1 MAIRPKLNRVWTSNN
16 SVARRD
22 PGDAKYLQG
31 WVAEIPTYQVLNY
44 LQYKIDT
51 TMLAQA
57 ERGIF
62 EWGDDVSYGV
72 GSLAWD
78 ETNKTIYVCTVT
90 NPSKALRPSANL
102 AQWSP
107 SSIQVP
113 RANYD
118 AIVAAINAHIADVTT
133 NPHRV
138 TAAQIG
144 AYNKSELD
152 AIVANYRAMVQAH
165 VTDYNNP
172 HQLTATQ
179 VGAVPV
185 TGGIYTGEVTFPTV
199 YLNDAKTAQIVNDGG
214 LYLRNGSYYL
224 GINGSTGNPE
234 AGTAASKS
242 RIVSELNFPDVKAV
256 QEPRYATEPPAYEM
270 SLIKSI
276 NILRGAGIFDTF
288 AKEPAYNEALGGA
301 MAFVS
306 PDVGGSG
313 INWYNNTQVSNNTR
327 YTICADYTKIVQDGA
342 DGNWQFGFGM
352 ETLKVLVCFDGG
364 VILRY
369 RNPSGILTN
378 TPKVISSAVATVGK
392 WSRICVTVAGT
403 TVRIFVDGALIAR
416 HDIPGIDSNNRRPTL
431 STWTKS
437 SAVTRAEF
445 ATRSLRIWDNALS
458 NEQVST
464 L

>member
-22 PGDAKYLQG
+22 PGDAKYLKG

-62 EWGDDVSYGV
+62 EWGSDVSYGV

-78 ETNKTIYVCTVT
+78 ETNKTIYVCTVASP
-90 NPSKALRPSANL
+90 NKSLRPSENS

-107 SSIQVP
+107 SAIQVS

-118 AIVAAINAHIADVTT
+118 SIVSAINTHIADVTT

-152 AIVANYRAMVQAH
+152 NIVANYRAMVQAH

-172 HQLTATQ
+172 HKLTATQ
-179 VGAVPV
+179 VGAVPA
-185 TGGIYTGEVTFPTV
+185 TGGEYTGEVTFTTV
-199 YLNDAKTAQIVNDGG
+199 YLNDSKTAQIVNDGG

-224 GINGSTGNPE
+224 GINGTTGDAE
-234 AGTAASKS
+234 TGTAASKS
-242 RIVSELNFPDVKAV
+242 RIVTELNFPDVKAA
-256 QEPRYATEPPAYEM
+256 QEPGYAVPLESFQM
-270 SLIKSI
+270 GLINSI
-276 NILRGAGIFDTF
+276 NIQRGTGTASTPVGEPTYDPDTGMMGVNNVKF
-288 AKEPAYNEALGGA
+288 KLAA
-301 MAFVS
+301 S
-306 PDVGGSG
+306 DV
-313 INWYNNTQVSNNTR
+313 VRLPSNGEF
-327 YTICADYTKIVQDGA
+327 TICFDYMHTFLPERSD
-342 DGNWQFGFGM
+342 
-352 ETLKVLVCFDGG
+352 
-364 VILRY
+364 
-369 RNPSGILTN
+369 
-378 TPKVISSAVATVGK
+378 
-392 WSRICVTVAGT
+392 WSLVAGT
-403 TVRIFVDGALIAR
+403 DFARVLIRKNGVMAMYIATSEAQTVYASLAIPTELSGTIIRIVGSYDGTTYRLYVNGVLTNSQAGLPPTGSSRPIIYIPKYPDTVRIRNFRLWPSR
-416 HDIPGIDSNNRRPTL
+416 
-431 STWTKS
+431 
-437 SAVTRAEF
+437 
-445 ATRSLRIWDNALS
+445 LS
-458 NEQVST
+458 NRQIST

>member
-78 ETNKTIYVCTVT
+78 ETNKTIYVCTVA
-90 NPSKALRPSANL
+90 NPSKSLRPSANS

-107 SSIQVP
+107 SAIQVS
-113 RANYD
+113 RANYNS
-118 AIVAAINAHIADVTT
+118 IVSAINTHIADVTT

-144 AYNKSELD
+144 AYNKAELD
-152 AIVANYRAMVQAH
+152 AIVANYRAMVLAH
-165 VTDYNNP
+165 TTDYNNP

-185 TGGIYTGEVTFPTV
+185 TGGAYTGEVTFTTV
-199 YLNDAKTAQIVNDGG
+199 YLNDSKTAQIVNDGG
-214 LYLRNGSYYL
+214 LYIRNGSYYL
-224 GINGSTGNPE
+224 GVSGTTGNPE

-242 RIVSELNFPDVKAV
+242 RIVTELNFPDLKAA
-256 QEPRYATEPPAYEM
+256 QETEYAVEAPYYEM
-270 SLIKSI
+270 ALVGSV
-276 NILRGAGIFDTF
+276 NILRGTGTF
-288 AKEPAYNEALGGA
+288 STGDSEPMYLASSGGA
-301 MAFVS
+301 LTFDSS
-306 PDVGGSG
+306 PTSPAQSFNASSQLPAGPSMTV
-313 INWYNNTQVSNNTR
+313 
-327 YTICADYTKIVQDGA
+327 CADVMRVSQSETS
-342 DGNWQFGFGM
+342 DGNWQLSFGTVDFNITIGYNGY
-352 ETLKVLVCFDGG
+352 TT
-364 VILRY
+364 IRY
-369 RNPSGILTN
+369 RNLAGSI
-378 TPKVISSAVATVGK
+378 AVTQGVTSQNLKTVGVWNRVSATLSGSTIK
-392 WSRICVTVAGT
+392 V
-403 TVRIFVDGALIAR
+403 FVNGALLFYKEQEVGVAVERAPFI
-416 HDIPGIDSNNRRPTL
+416 
-431 STWTKS
+431 TKWAMVGATTNS
-437 SAVTRAEF
+437 RMSIRSFRLWNSALTDKQ
-445 ATRSLRIWDNALS
+445 I
-458 NEQVST
+458 ST

>member
-62 EWGDDVSYGV
+62 EWGDDISYGV

-90 NPSKALRPSANL
+90 NPSKTLRPSANL

-118 AIVAAINAHIADVTT
+118 AIVATINAHIADVTT

-144 AYNKSELD
+144 AYNKAELD
-152 AIVANYRAMVQAH
+152 SIVANYRAMVLAH
-165 VTDYNNP
+165 TTDYNNP

-185 TGGIYTGEVTFPTV
+185 TGGAYTGEVAFTTV
-199 YLNDAKTAQIVNDGG
+199 YLNDSKTAQIVNDGG

-224 GINGSTGNPE
+224 GINNSTGYPE

-242 RIVSELNFPDVKAV
+242 RIVTELTFPDVKAA
-256 QEPRYATEPPAYEM
+256 QEPEYACPEPSYQM
-270 SLIKSI
+270 SLINSV
-276 NILRGAGIFDTF
+276 NILRGSGVFNTLSDKPIFSSS
-288 AKEPAYNEALGGA
+288 LGGA
-301 MAFVS
+301 WTHNSKTTHSSWNNGTML
-306 PDVGGSG
+306 PDSG
-313 INWYNNTQVSNNTR
+313 EYIVCIDFLKISQTGSNN
-327 YTICADYTKIVQDGA
+327 D
-342 DGNWQFGFGM
+342 WQFGVGV
-352 ETLKVLVCFDGG
+352 ESLKIVFEYRGAIFVRVGNQSGQLTNVAYSVKNVVPEVGRWYRVCARVSGTTVQLFVDGVLVATQSVPDIS
-364 VILRY
+364 VADRRPAITMWVL
-369 RNPSGILTN
+369 PSGI
-378 TPKVISSAVATVGK
+378 S
-392 WSRICVTVAGT
+392 
-403 TVRIFVDGALIAR
+403 GASFAAR
-416 HDIPGIDSNNRRPTL
+416 S
-431 STWTKS
+431 
-437 SAVTRAEF
+437 F
-445 ATRSLRIWDNALS
+445 RIWGSALS
-458 NEQVST
+458 DKQIST

>member
-22 PGDAKYLQG
+22 PGDEKYLKG

-62 EWGDDVSYGV
+62 EWGSDVSYGV

-78 ETNKTIYVCTVT
+78 ETNKTIYVCTVASP
-90 NPSKALRPSANL
+90 NKSLRPSANS

-107 SSIQVP
+107 SSIQVS

-118 AIVAAINAHIADVTT
+118 SIVAAINAHIADVTT
-133 NPHRV
+133 NPHKV

-152 AIVANYRAMVQAH
+152 SIVANYRAMVQAH

-172 HQLTATQ
+172 HKLTAVQ

-185 TGGIYTGEVTFPTV
+185 TGGAYTGEVTFTTV
-199 YLNDAKTAQIVNDGG
+199 YLNDSKTTQIVNDGG

-224 GINGSTGNPE
+224 GINGTTGNPE
-234 AGTAASKS
+234 AGTASSKS
-242 RIVSELNFPDVKAV
+242 RIITELNFPDVKAA
-256 QEPRYATEPPAYEM
+256 QEPGYATPLESFQM
-270 SLIKSI
+270 GLINSI
-276 NILRGAGIFDTF
+276 NIQRGTGTVSTTG
-288 AKEPAYNEALGGA
+288 EPTYDPSTGMMGVNNVEFKLAASDVVQLPSNGA
-301 MAFVS
+301 F
-306 PDVGGSG
+306 
-313 INWYNNTQVSNNTR
+313 
-327 YTICADYTKIVQDGA
+327 TICFDYLHT
-342 DGNWQFGFGM
+342 F
-352 ETLKVLVCFDGG
+352 
-364 VILRY
+364 
-369 RNPSGILTN
+369 LTER
-378 TPKVISSAVATVGK
+378 SD
-392 WSRICVTVAGT
+392 WSLVAGT
-403 TVRIFVDGALIAR
+403 DLARILIRKNGTMAMSIATSDAQTIYASVAIPASLSGTVIRIAGSYDGTTYRLYVNGVLVNSQVGLPPSGSFRPSIYIPKYPDTVRIRNFRMWPFALGA
-416 HDIPGIDSNNRRPTL
+416 
-431 STWTKS
+431 K
-437 SAVTRAEF
+437 
-445 ATRSLRIWDNALS
+445 
-458 NEQVST
+458 QVST

>member
-22 PGDAKYLQG
+22 PGDEKYLKG

-62 EWGDDVSYGV
+62 EWGNDVSYGV

-78 ETNKTIYVCTVT
+78 ETDKTIYVCTVASPNKT
-90 NPSKALRPSANL
+90 LRPSANS

-107 SSIQVP
+107 SSIQVS

-118 AIVAAINAHIADVTT
+118 SIVAAINAHIADITS
-133 NPHRV
+133 NPHKV

-152 AIVANYRAMVQAH
+152 SIVANYRAMVQAH

-185 TGGIYTGEVTFPTV
+185 AGGAYTGEVAFTTV
-199 YLNDAKTAQIVNDGG
+199 YLNDSKTAQVVNDSG

-242 RIVSELNFPDVKAV
+242 RIVTELNFPDVKLA
-256 QEPRYATEPPAYEM
+256 QEPGYSPPLESFQM
-270 SLIKSI
+270 GLINSI
-276 NILRGAGIFDTF
+276 NIQRGAGTTTTEG
-288 AKEPAYNEALGGA
+288 EPTYDPSNGMMGVNNVEFKLAASDVMQLPSNS
-301 MAFVS
+301 AF
-306 PDVGGSG
+306 
-313 INWYNNTQVSNNTR
+313 
-327 YTICADYTKIVQDGA
+327 TICFDYLHTFLPDRSDWSVVVGMNLARILVRKNGTLAIYVYLPSTNSNAIFASATIPASLSGTIVRIVGSYDGSTYRLYINGVLAASQAGAPPAD
-342 DGNWQFGFGM
+342 
-352 ETLKVLVCFDGG
+352 
-364 VILRY
+364 
-369 RNPSGILTN
+369 
-378 TPKVISSAVATVGK
+378 SSAPSIYIPK
-392 WSRICVTVAGT
+392 YPD
-403 TVRIFVDGALIAR
+403 TVRIRNFRLWPSALTAKQI
-416 HDIPGIDSNNRRPTL
+416 
-431 STWTKS
+431 
-437 SAVTRAEF
+437 
-445 ATRSLRIWDNALS
+445 
-458 NEQVST
+458 ST

>member
-22 PGDAKYLQG
+22 PGDEKYLKG

-62 EWGDDVSYGV
+62 EWGSDVSYGV

-78 ETNKTIYVCTVT
+78 ETNKTIYVCTVASP
-90 NPSKALRPSANL
+90 NKSLRPSANS

-107 SSIQVP
+107 SSIQVS

-118 AIVAAINAHIADVTT
+118 SIVSAINAHIADVTT
-133 NPHRV
+133 NPHKV

-172 HQLTATQ
+172 HKLTATQ

-185 TGGIYTGEVTFPTV
+185 TGGAYTGEVTFTTV
-199 YLNDAKTAQIVNDGG
+199 YLNDSKTAQIVSDGG

-224 GINGSTGNPE
+224 GINGTTGNAE
-234 AGTAASKS
+234 TGTASSKS
-242 RIVSELNFPDVKAV
+242 NIVTELNFPDVKAA
-256 QEPRYATEPPAYEM
+256 QEPQYAHTDPSFQM
-270 SLIKSI
+270 NLINSI
-276 NILRGAGIFDTF
+276 NIVRGPGTIQNINPKPPT
-288 AKEPAYNEALGGA
+288 YNQNLGGA
-301 MAFVS
+301 FYWDGDAS
-306 PDVGGSG
+306 YGD
-313 INWYNNTQVSNNTR
+313 R
-327 YTICADYTKIVQDGA
+327 YTSSNSVIGGLDYTIAIDYYHQPTAVVTDWQFTIGLNASRIIVQNDGSIAIETTLA
-342 DGNWQFGFGM
+342 DEGIAQYAKSVG
-352 ETLKVLVCFDGG
+352 LVPNSWNR
-364 VILRY
+364 I
-369 RNPSGILTN
+369 
-378 TPKVISSAVATVGK
+378 VATSNGTEYKLYLNGVLLKTEVGNPMMN
-392 WSRICVTVAGT
+392 T
-403 TVRIFVDGALIAR
+403 TDA
-416 HDIPGIDSNNRRPTL
+416 NRMVLMNFNGGFNKITTL
-431 STWTKS
+431 
-437 SAVTRAEF
+437 RGF
-445 ATRSLRIWDNALS
+445 RIWPEVLNAK
-458 NEQVST
+458 QIST

>member
-90 NPSKALRPSANL
+90 NPSKTLRPSANL

-118 AIVAAINAHIADVTT
+118 AIVAAINAHIANVTS

-144 AYNKSELD
+144 AYNKAELD
-152 AIVANYRAMVQAH
+152 AIVANYRAMVLAH
-165 VTDYNNP
+165 TTDYNNP
-172 HQLTATQ
+172 HRLTATQ

-185 TGGIYTGEVTFPTV
+185 TGGTYTGEVTFTTV
-199 YLNDAKTAQIVNDGG
+199 YLKDSKTAQIVNDDG

-224 GINGSTGNPE
+224 GVNGSTGDPE

-242 RIVSELNFPDVKAV
+242 RIVTELNFPGVKAA
-256 QEPRYATEPPAYEM
+256 QEPEYACLDPTYEM
-270 SLIKSI
+270 QLVGSI
-276 NILRGAGIFDTF
+276 NISRGVGVFNSYADT
-288 AKEPAYNEALGGA
+288 PVYDDSLGGA
-301 MAFVS
+301 WYSSNSSVVRAWRNETAL
-306 PDVGGSG
+306 PDS
-313 INWYNNTQVSNNTR
+313 R
-327 YTICADYTKIVQDGA
+327 EYTICVDLQKISQSGSDN
-342 DGNWQFGFGM
+342 NWQFGIGFESFKIIM
-352 ETLKVLVCFDGG
+352 EYSGAVFV
-364 VILRY
+364 RY
-369 RNPSGILTN
+369 SDQAGTN
-378 TPKVISSAVATVGK
+378 TNAVRVANALRTTGK
-392 WSRICVTVAGT
+392 WYRVCAK
-403 TVRIFVDGALIAR
+403 VDSSSIQMFIDGVLAATFNTAS
-416 HDIPGIDSNNRRPTL
+416 PGITDRRIVFSFWALPT
-431 STWTKS
+431 
-437 SAVTRAEF
+437 AVTSATF
-445 ATRSLRIWDNALS
+445 AARSLRIWNTALTAK
-458 NEQVST
+458 QVST

>member
-22 PGDAKYLQG
+22 PGDEKYLKG

-62 EWGDDVSYGV
+62 EWGNDVSYGV

-78 ETNKTIYVCTVT
+78 ETDKTIYVCTVT
-90 NPSKALRPSANL
+90 SPNKTLRPSANS

-107 SSIQVP
+107 SSIQVS

-118 AIVAAINAHIADVTT
+118 SIVAAINAHIADVTT
-133 NPHRV
+133 NPHKV

-152 AIVANYRAMVQAH
+152 SIVANYRAMVQAH

-172 HQLTATQ
+172 HKLTAAQ

-185 TGGIYTGEVTFPTV
+185 TGGAYTGEVTFTTV
-199 YLNDAKTAQIVNDGG
+199 YLNDSKTAQIVNDSG

-224 GINGSTGNPE
+224 GINGTTGNAE
-234 AGTAASKS
+234 TGTASSKS
-242 RIVSELNFPDVKAV
+242 SIVTELNFPDVKAA
-256 QEPRYATEPPAYEM
+256 QESEYVCPDPTFQM
-270 SLIKSI
+270 NLINSI
-276 NILRGAGIFDTF
+276 NISRGTGTIQNTPDSVPMFDQ
-288 AKEPAYNEALGGA
+288 NLGGA
-301 MAFVS
+301 FSYLANES
-306 PDVGGSG
+306 ASSIYESSDPATGGQS
-313 INWYNNTQVSNNTR
+313 
-327 YTICADYTKIVQDGA
+327 YTIATDYFYDSASSTRS
-342 DGNWQFGFGM
+342 WQFTIGLRISKIIVM
-352 ETLKVLVCFDGG
+352 E
-364 VILRY
+364 
-369 RNPSGILTN
+369 
-378 TPKVISSAVATVGK
+378 
-392 WSRICVTVAGT
+392 
-403 TVRIFVDGALIAR
+403 DGALAIESILPTGDNKQYAASSGMVVGAWNRIVATFDGTKYRLYLNGVLLKEEAGTPLTNSSDEGRIAVVNLSAGTR
-416 HDIPGIDSNNRRPTL
+416 KTTL
-431 STWTKS
+431 
-437 SAVTRAEF
+437 RAF
-445 ATRSLRIWDNALS
+445 RIWPYPLTAK
-458 NEQVST
+458 QIST

>member
-90 NPSKALRPSANL
+90 NPSKTLRPSANL

-144 AYNKSELD
+144 AYNKAELD
-152 AIVANYRAMVQAH
+152 SIVANYRAMVLAH
-165 VTDYNNP
+165 TTDYNNP

-185 TGGIYTGEVTFPTV
+185 IGGAYTGEVSFTTV
-199 YLNDAKTAQIVNDGG
+199 YLNDSKTAQIVNNGG

-224 GINGSTGNPE
+224 GINGTTGNPE

-242 RIVSELNFPDVKAV
+242 RIVTELNFPDVKAA
-256 QEPRYATEPPAYEM
+256 QEPEYACLEPTFQM
-270 SLIKSI
+270 NLINSI
-276 NILRGAGIFDTF
+276 NINRGSGIIQNTPDSVPMFDQ
-288 AKEPAYNEALGGA
+288 NLGGA
-301 MAFVS
+301 FYYPA
-306 PDVGGSG
+306 
-313 INWYNNTQVSNNTR
+313 NTLAPSLYKSSDPATGDQS
-327 YTICADYTKIVQDGA
+327 YTIAADYFYDTVSQTRS
-342 DGNWQFGFGM
+342 WQFTIGLGISKIIVMQNGGIAIESVLPTGGNKQYAAASGM
-352 ETLKVLVCFDGG
+352 VVGAWNRIVATFDGVNYKLYLNG
-364 VILRY
+364 VLLKEE
-369 RNPSGILTN
+369 SGTPLTN
-378 TPKVISSAVATVGK
+378 SSDAN
-392 WSRICVTVAGT
+392 RIAMINLSAGT
-403 TVRIFVDGALIAR
+403 RKT
-416 HDIPGIDSNNRRPTL
+416 TL
-431 STWTKS
+431 
-437 SAVTRAEF
+437 RAF
-445 ATRSLRIWDNALS
+445 RIWPYPLTTK
-458 NEQVST
+458 QVST

>member
-22 PGDAKYLQG
+22 PGDEKYLKG

-62 EWGDDVSYGV
+62 EWGNDVSYGV

-78 ETNKTIYVCTVT
+78 ETDKTIYVCTVASPNKT
-90 NPSKALRPSANL
+90 LRPSANS

-107 SSIQVP
+107 SSIQVS

-118 AIVAAINAHIADVTT
+118 SIVAAINAHIADITS
-133 NPHRV
+133 NPHKV

-152 AIVANYRAMVQAH
+152 SIVANYRAMVQAH

-185 TGGIYTGEVTFPTV
+185 TGGAYTGEVTFTTV
-199 YLNDAKTAQIVNDGG
+199 YLNDSKTAQIVNDGG

-224 GINGSTGNPE
+224 GVNGTTGNPE

-242 RIVSELNFPDVKAV
+242 RIVTELNFPDVKAA
-256 QEPRYATEPPAYEM
+256 QEPGYACLEPDFQMP
-270 SLIKSI
+270 LINSI
-276 NILRGAGIFDTF
+276 NIVRGVGYI
-288 AKEPAYNEALGGA
+288 YNNSDRVPVYNQSLGGA
-301 MAFVS
+301 FSYDATGTIFGEVYDSSVAIIGGAEYTIAFDYYY
-306 PDVGGSG
+306 PAPLNANGWLFTVGLRAARVLVRQNGSLSVEATLRAGGNANFAYSENKLTQNAWNRIVATYDGTFKLYVDGVLVASQAGSG
-313 INWYNNTQVSNNTR
+313 ESQLVDDNSRRALLNFASNINRIT
-327 YTICADYTKIVQDGA
+327 A
-342 DGNWQFGFGM
+342 
-352 ETLKVLVCFDGG
+352 
-364 VILRY
+364 LRNF
-369 RNPSGILTN
+369 RVWSTPLTA
-378 TPKVISSAVATVGK
+378 K
-392 WSRICVTVAGT
+392 
-403 TVRIFVDGALIAR
+403 
-416 HDIPGIDSNNRRPTL
+416 
-431 STWTKS
+431 
-437 SAVTRAEF
+437 
-445 ATRSLRIWDNALS
+445 
-458 NEQVST
+458 QVST

>member
-90 NPSKALRPSANL
+90 NPSKTLRPSANL

-144 AYNKSELD
+144 AYNRSELD
-152 AIVANYRAMVQAH
+152 AIVANYRAMVLAH
-165 VTDYNNP
+165 TTDYNNP

-185 TGGIYTGEVTFPTV
+185 TGGAYTGEVTFTTV
-199 YLNDAKTAQIVNDGG
+199 YLNDSKTAQIVNDNG
-214 LYLRNGSYYL
+214 LYLRSGSYYL
-224 GINGSTGNPE
+224 GINGTTGNPE

-242 RIVSELNFPDVKAV
+242 RIVTELNFPDVKLA
-256 QEPRYATEPPAYEM
+256 QEPGYSTPLESFQM
-270 SLIKSI
+270 GLINSI
-276 NILRGAGIFDTF
+276 NIQRGTGTVTTLGEPTYDLSTGMMGVNDVEFSLAALDVMQLPSNTAFTICFDYLHTF
-288 AKEPAYNEALGGA
+288 IPGELAWSIVVGMGYARVLVRKNGA
-301 MAFVS
+301 MFIYINPPSGAQTTYAATTIPAALSGTIIRIAGSYDGTTYRLYINGVLVAS
-306 PDVGGSG
+306 QAGAPSAGGS
-313 INWYNNTQVSNNTR
+313 
-327 YTICADYTKIVQDGA
+327 K
-342 DGNWQFGFGM
+342 
-352 ETLKVLVCFDGG
+352 
-364 VILRY
+364 
-369 RNPSGILTN
+369 PSIYI
-378 TPKVISSAVATVGK
+378 PK
-392 WSRICVTVAGT
+392 WPD
-403 TVRIFVDGALIAR
+403 TVRIKNFRLWPSALTA
-416 HDIPGIDSNNRRPTL
+416 
-431 STWTKS
+431 K
-437 SAVTRAEF
+437 
-445 ATRSLRIWDNALS
+445 
-458 NEQVST
+458 QVST

>member
-90 NPSKALRPSANL
+90 SPSRTLRPSANS

-107 SSIQVP
+107 SAIQVS

-118 AIVAAINAHIADVTT
+118 SIVSAINTHIADVTT

-138 TAAQIG
+138 TAGQIG
-144 AYNKSELD
+144 AYNKAELD
-152 AIVANYRAMVQAH
+152 AIVANYRAMVLAH
-165 VTDYNNP
+165 TTDYNNP

-185 TGGIYTGEVTFPTV
+185 TGGAYTGEVTFTTV
-199 YLNDAKTAQIVNDGG
+199 YLNDSKTAQIVNDGG

-242 RIVSELNFPDVKAV
+242 RIVTELNFPDVKLA
-256 QEPRYATEPPAYEM
+256 QEPDYACLEPDFQMA
-270 SLIKSI
+270 LINSI
-276 NILRGAGIFDTF
+276 NIVRGVGYI
-288 AKEPAYNEALGGA
+288 YNNSNRVPVYNQSLGGA
-301 MAFVS
+301 FSYDASGTTIGEVYDSSVAIIGGAKYTIAFDYYYPAPLNSSGWLFTLGLRAARVLVRQNGS
-306 PDVGGSG
+306 LSVEVTLSVGGTTNFAYSE
-313 INWYNNTQVSNNTR
+313 NKLTQNAWNR
-327 YTICADYTKIVQDGA
+327 IVATYDGTFRVYV
-342 DGNWQFGFGM
+342 D
-352 ETLKVLVCFDGG
+352 
-364 VILRY
+364 
-369 RNPSGILTN
+369 GILVASQAGPGESPLVDDNSRKALLNFAPNVNRTTALRN
-378 TPKVISSAVATVGK
+378 FRVWSTPLTAKQI
-392 WSRICVTVAGT
+392 
-403 TVRIFVDGALIAR
+403 
-416 HDIPGIDSNNRRPTL
+416 
-431 STWTKS
+431 
-437 SAVTRAEF
+437 
-445 ATRSLRIWDNALS
+445 
-458 NEQVST
+458 ST

>member
-90 NPSKALRPSANL
+90 NPSKTLRPSANL

-144 AYNKSELD
+144 AYNKAELD
-152 AIVANYRAMVQAH
+152 SIVANYRAMVLAH
-165 VTDYNNP
+165 TTDYNNP

-185 TGGIYTGEVTFPTV
+185 IGGSYTGEVTFPTV
-199 YLNDAKTAQIVNDGG
+199 YLNDSKTAQIVNDGG

-224 GINGSTGNPE
+224 GVNGSTGYPE

-242 RIVSELNFPDVKAV
+242 RIVTELNFPDVKAA
-256 QEPRYATEPPAYEM
+256 QEPGYAHLEPTFQMNLVNSLNIVRGSGTIKTTAGMNVQFDQANGGVFLFDQSGAGGTISGSDELLSVSDTVPFTIAFDYYPNNPIDSTLWQFVIGTQGCRVLLRQNNNLVLEIVNSAWSTVLACENSHIAPPYVWSRVVATSDGTTLRLYMNGVQIAQEAAFATNNTPA
-270 SLIKSI
+270 SRQFSARFAS
-276 NILRGAGIFDTF
+276 NIRKAVRLRGF
-288 AKEPAYNEALGGA
+288 
-301 MAFVS
+301 
-306 PDVGGSG
+306 
-313 INWYNNTQVSNNTR
+313 
-327 YTICADYTKIVQDGA
+327 
-342 DGNWQFGFGM
+342 
-352 ETLKVLVCFDGG
+352 
-364 VILRY
+364 
-369 RNPSGILTN
+369 
-378 TPKVISSAVATVGK
+378 
-392 WSRICVTVAGT
+392 
-403 TVRIFVDGALIAR
+403 
-416 HDIPGIDSNNRRPTL
+416 
-431 STWTKS
+431 
-437 SAVTRAEF
+437 
-445 ATRSLRIWDNALS
+445 RIWPYALS
-458 NEQVST
+458 AKQIST

>member
-22 PGDAKYLQG
+22 PGDAKYLKG

-62 EWGDDVSYGV
+62 EWGSDVSYGV

-78 ETNKTIYVCTVT
+78 ETNKTIYVCTVAS
-90 NPSKALRPSANL
+90 PSKTLRPSENS

-107 SSIQVP
+107 SSIQVS

-118 AIVAAINAHIADVTT
+118 SIVAAINVHIADVTS
-133 NPHRV
+133 NPHKV

-152 AIVANYRAMVQAH
+152 SIVANYRALVQEH

-172 HQLTATQ
+172 HKLTAVQ
-179 VGAVPV
+179 VGAVPAA
-185 TGGIYTGEVTFPTV
+185 GGAYTGEVTFTTV
-199 YLNDAKTAQIVNDGG
+199 YLNDSKTAQIVNDGG

-224 GINGSTGNPE
+224 GINGTTGNPE

-242 RIVSELNFPDVKAV
+242 RIVTELNFPDVKAA
-256 QEPRYATEPPAYEM
+256 QEPEYATPLESFQM
-270 SLIKSI
+270 GLINSI
-276 NILRGAGIFDTF
+276 NIQRGTGTASTTMGEPTFDPSTGM
-288 AKEPAYNEALGGA
+288 L
-301 MAFVS
+301 
-306 PDVGGSG
+306 G
-313 INWYNNTQVSNNTR
+313 INNVRFKLEMSDIIQLPSNSAF
-327 YTICADYTKIVQDGA
+327 TICFDYLHTFLPDGA
-342 DGNWQFGFGM
+342 DWSIAVGTN
-352 ETLKVLVCFDGG
+352 LARVLVRKNGTLAIY
-364 VILRY
+364 VK
-369 RNPSGILTN
+369 NPSTSKDTIFASATIPASLSGTIVRIVGLYDGSTYRLYIN
-378 TPKVISSAVATVGK
+378 GVLAATQAGAPPANSSAPSIYIPK
-392 WSRICVTVAGT
+392 YPD
-403 TVRIFVDGALIAR
+403 TVRIRNFRLW
-416 HDIPGIDSNNRRPTL
+416 PY
-431 STWTKS
+431 
-437 SAVTRAEF
+437 
-445 ATRSLRIWDNALS
+445 ALS
-458 NEQVST
+458 AKQVST

>member
-1 MAIRPKLNRVWTSNN
+1 MALRPKLNRVWTSNN

-90 NPSKALRPSANL
+90 NPSKTLRPSANL

-144 AYNKSELD
+144 AYNKAELD
-152 AIVANYRAMVQAH
+152 SIVANYRAMVLAH
-165 VTDYNNP
+165 TTDYNNP

-185 TGGIYTGEVTFPTV
+185 IGGAYTGEVSFTTV
-199 YLNDAKTAQIVNDGG
+199 YLNDSKTAQIVNDGG

-224 GINGSTGNPE
+224 GINGTTGNPE

-242 RIVSELNFPDVKAV
+242 RIVTELNFPDVKAA
-256 QEPRYATEPPAYEM
+256 QEPEYACPEPSYQM
-270 SLIKSI
+270 SLVNSV
-276 NILRGAGIFDTF
+276 NILRGSGIFNTLSD
-288 AKEPAYNEALGGA
+288 EPIFNSSLGGA
-301 MAFVS
+301 WTYNSKTAHSSWNNETML
-306 PDVGGSG
+306 PDSGEYTVCIDFLKISQTGS
-313 INWYNNTQVSNNTR
+313 SN
-327 YTICADYTKIVQDGA
+327 D
-342 DGNWQFGFGM
+342 WQFGIGV
-352 ETLKVLVCFDGG
+352 ESLKIAFEYRGAIFVRVSNQSGERVNVAYSVKNVVPEVGRWYRVCARVSGTTVQLFVDGVLVATQSVPNISVTDRRPA
-364 VILRY
+364 ITMWTL
-369 RNPSGILTN
+369 PSGI
-378 TPKVISSAVATVGK
+378 S
-392 WSRICVTVAGT
+392 
-403 TVRIFVDGALIAR
+403 GASFAAR
-416 HDIPGIDSNNRRPTL
+416 S
-431 STWTKS
+431 
-437 SAVTRAEF
+437 F
-445 ATRSLRIWDNALS
+445 RIWGSALS
-458 NEQVST
+458 DKQIST